1 MLWDV
6 SYATAMRRKAM
17 HISMGNA
24 LALMLWHDFRLLLG
38 DLTGS
43 GFVWLLIG
51 ILLVF
56 VVICAL
62 AMQAALVI
70 DAPHRLQ
77 CRASWTVDVTESTV
91 TVSPSPANLDD
102 SGTPT

>member
-1 MLWDV
+1 
-6 SYATAMRRKAM
+6 M
-17 HISMGNA
+17 HIALSNA
-24 LALMLWHDFRLLLG
+24 LALMNWHVFRLLPG

-51 ILLVF
+51 LIVAF
-56 VVICAL
+56 VAISAL
-62 AMQAALVI
+62 AMEAALVL

-77 CRASWTVDVTESTV
+77 SRASWPEDVSESTV
-91 TVSPSPANLDD
+91 TMSPSRTHLDD